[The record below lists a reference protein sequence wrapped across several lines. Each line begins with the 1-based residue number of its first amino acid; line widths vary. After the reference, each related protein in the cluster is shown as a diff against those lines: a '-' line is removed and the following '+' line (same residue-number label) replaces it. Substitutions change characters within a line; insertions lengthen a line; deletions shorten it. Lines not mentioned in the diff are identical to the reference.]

1 MSRTPGR
8 ATDVPND
15 APRQLDEVTRADLAE
30 TLAELS
36 EQLTK
41 AAGLLHNRTRL
52 RELDRA
58 LMAGYDPDRIEQEE
72 QDFEYRDEFRKALIA
87 LREFRRQ
94 YSYWERVVAEFALGP
109 MEYTQRDAAKYLGVG
124 VSTINRWA
132 QHPLTIDEH
141 R

>member
-8 ATDVPND
+8 TTDVPDD
-15 APRQLDEVTRADLAE
+15 APRQLDEVDRADLAE
-30 TLAELS
+30 MLTELS

-41 AAGLLHNRTRL
+41 AANLLHNRTRL
-52 RELDRA
+52 GELDNAIMR
-58 LMAGYDPDRIEQEE
+58 GYLPDDVEQEE
-72 QDFEYRDEFRKALIA
+72 FEFKSRDEFRRALVA

-94 YSYWERVVAEFALGP
+94 YTYWERVVAEYALAR